1 MQPILLNTDWY
12 GISLL
17 LDTPVKDAP
26 KGYQWRV
33 YENGTNVW
41 KMRRIMYSERGDKV
55 FTLLSEP
62 KSSLID
68 PRAALLEVENEWLY
82 HGIGVRGIE
91 RLLMRCC
98 LFNRRGLSRLDLAMD
113 FNPTPAQMDII
124 YQLADGRAYVQGK
137 RNGSGFWSIASDTWM
152 PPQYIGKRIPH
163 CISWGHKTTDVKWK
177 LYYKTKELKEAAGG
191 KAWDKPYI
199 VDCWREAKLNEADV
213 WRLEVSLHNCNGILW
228 NGEPITRDVWGNNT
242 TQLAK
247 DLYASRFQIRAAEGH
262 KDKSNDRH
270 IYFLPI
276 EGMKVVKCKTTDG
289 LSGHNGRIALLRR
302 LVQSL
307 DDEQVLLDRVSREDV
322 LTHIGSII
330 KRDNLQRY
338 FQAMTGF
345 CYDDFCANARTYAG
359 EEWSTSGRYDILRI
373 NEYNRDIKP
382 NTKFE

>member
-12 GISLL
+12 GTSLL

-41 KMRRIMYSERGDKV
+41 KMRRIMYTERGDKV

-98 LFNRRGLSRLDLAMD
+98 LFQRRGLSRLDLAMD
-113 FNPTPAQMDII
+113 FNPTPEQFETIKH
-124 YQLADGRAYVQGK
+124 LARMEYRVQGK
-137 RNGSGFWSIASDTWM
+137 RNMVPWWSENFYDWL
-152 PPQYIGKRIPH
+152 PPQYRGEFIPH
-163 CISWGHKTTDVKWK
+163 QLSWGHKTTDVKWK
-177 LYYKTKELKEAAGG
+177 LYYKSKELKEAAGG
-191 KAWDKPYI
+191 KGWDKPYI

-213 WRLEVSLHNCNGILW
+213 WRLEVSMHNCNGLLW
-228 NGEPITRDVWGNNT
+228 NGEPITRDVWGNHT

-247 DLYASRFQIRAAEGH
+247 DLYKSRFQIRANDGH

-276 EGMKVVKCKTTDG
+276 EGMKAVKCKTTDG
-289 LSGHNGRIALLRR
+289 LCGHNGRIALLRR

-359 EEWSTSGRYDILRI
+359 EEWTNSGRYDILRI

-382 NTKFE
+382 NTKF